1 MTPPFTTQRGFS
13 LIEVL
18 VTLVLLTIGML
29 GLVAMQGRGIQFT
42 ADSVS
47 RNNAAMLAT
56 EIMEKI
62 RANPDARDDYLIS
75 QLEAEGECGTAAIAA
90 NDVAKQLTCWSEKV
104 RTLMPGSAGGDAD
117 AVAVR
122 NAFYICRSVVPGACA
137 AGSGSTVEVQVAWRS
152 NGDTCG
158 NGADP
163 FICTLRLRGEL

>member
-1 MTPPFTTQRGFS
+1 MTLRNTQSGFS

-18 VTLVLLTIGML
+18 VTLLLLTVGML

-42 ADSVS
+42 SDSVA
-47 RNNAAMLAT
+47 RNNAVMLAT

-62 RANPDARDDYLIS
+62 RANPDARDDYLID
-75 QLEAEGECGTAAIAA
+75 QLAADGECEGGQVDAT
-90 NDVAKQLTCWSEKV
+90 DVAEQLTCWSEKA
-104 RTLMPGSAGGDAD
+104 RMLMPGTAGDDDD

-122 NAFYICRSVVPGACA
+122 NAFYVCRSVQPGVCA
-137 AGSGSTVEVQVAWRS
+137 AGAGSTVEVQVAWRS
-152 NGDTCG
+152 NGESCG

>member
-1 MTPPFTTQRGFS
+1 MNNAKEINRGFS

-18 VTLVLLTIGML
+18 VTLVLLTVGML

-42 ADSVS
+42 SDSVA
-47 RNNAAMLAT
+47 RNNAVMLAT

-62 RANPDARDDYLIS
+62 RANPDARDDYMMN
-75 QLEAEGECGTAAIAA
+75 QLEAQGECGDDPIAVD
-90 NDVAKQLTCWSEKV
+90 NVARQLTCWGEKV
-104 RTLMPGSAGGDAD
+104 RTLMPGTAGADAD

-122 NAFYICRSVVPGACA
+122 NAFYICRSQVPGACA
-137 AGSGSTVEVQVAWRS
+137 AGSTVEVQVAWRS
-152 NGDTCG
+152 NGETCG